1 MAGTTFAAAARLEFR
16 PMAVPFFDIQYN
28 LDPATK
34 KSLLAR
40 WERILEH
47 GGFVNGP
54 EVRELESALAE
65 VLDIP
70 HVVCCSN
77 GSDALVL
84 ALRAAGVGPGDE
96 VLVPAFTF
104 FASAGAVARCGATPV
119 FVDIDPTTFLIDGAD
134 AAAKTTAKTKAV
146 MVVHLYGLAV
156 DIPAIK
162 RLVGET
168 AGRDIAI
175 VEDAAQAVGAT
186 HPNGT
191 VGAMGTAAGWSCF
204 PTKNL
209 GSPGD
214 AGFAT
219 TADEDVA
226 ERMRRLREHGGGRQY
241 YHDEVGYNFRMD
253 SLQAAGLLE
262 FLPRLVEF
270 NGVRCNSAEHYTELF
285 TAAGV
290 VGSQVQL
297 PALTPGHVFHQY
309 VIRASRRDE
318 LMAFLRARDIG
329 CAVYYPLALHLQ
341 PCFADLGGQQ
351 GQLPESERATAEV
364 LALPIYPGV
373 TFEGREELVAAVAEF
388 YSSK

>member
-1 MAGTTFAAAARLEFR
+1 
-16 PMAVPFFDIQYN
+16 MAVPFFDIQYN
-28 LDPATK
+28 LDLATK
-34 KSLLAR
+34 KSLLGR
-40 WERILEH
+40 WENILNH

-54 EVRELESALAE
+54 EVRELEAALAE
-65 VLDIP
+65 FLDIP

-104 FASAGAVARCGATPV
+104 FASAGAVSRCGAKPV
-119 FVDIDPTTFLIDGAD
+119 FVDIDPDTYLISAED
-134 AAAKTTAKTKAV
+134 AASKVTAATKAV
-146 MVVHLYGLAV
+146 MVVHLYGMPA
-156 DIPAIK
+156 DIPALEKVINAA
-162 RLVGET
+162 
-168 AGRDIAI
+168 AGREIAV

-186 HPNGT
+186 HPDGV
-191 VGAMGTAAGWSCF
+191 VGGMGTSAGWSCF

-219 TADEDVA
+219 AANEEVA

-270 NGVRCNSAEHYTELF
+270 NGVRRNSAEHYSELF
-285 TAAGV
+285 TAAGLA
-290 VGSQVQL
+290 GKHLTL
-297 PALTPGHVFHQY
+297 PINTPGHVYHQY
-309 VIRASRRDE
+309 VIRTDKRDD

-329 CAVYYPLALHLQ
+329 CAVYYPLSLHLQ
-341 PCFADLGGQQ
+341 PCYQDLGGQL
-351 GQLPESERATAEV
+351 GDLPESERATEQV

-373 TFEGREELVAAVAEF
+373 TFDHREELVSAVAEF
-388 YSSK
+388 FGV

>member
-1 MAGTTFAAAARLEFR
+1 
-16 PMAVPFFDIQYN
+16 MAVPFFDIQYN

-34 KSLLAR
+34 KALLGR

-54 EVRELESALAE
+54 EVRELEAALGE
-65 VLDIP
+65 FLGVP
-70 HVVCCSN
+70 EVVCCSN

-84 ALRAAGVGPGDE
+84 ALRAADVQPGDE

-119 FVDIDPTTFLIDGAD
+119 FVDVDPVTFLIDPED
-134 AAAKTTAKTKAV
+134 AAAKLTPRTKAA
-146 MVVHLYGLAV
+146 MAVHLYGMAV
-156 DIPAIK
+156 DIHGLKKTLEQA
-162 RLVGET
+162 
-168 AGRDIAI
+168 AGRDLAI
-175 VEDAAQAVGAT
+175 VEDAAQAIGAAHPSGPVG
-186 HPNGT
+186 GL
-191 VGAMGTAAGWSCF
+191 GTAAGWSCF

-209 GSPGD
+209 GAPGD

-219 TADEDVA
+219 TMDPEVA

-253 SLQAAGLLE
+253 SLVAAGLLE

-270 NGVRCNSAEHYTELF
+270 NAARNAGAAHYRELF
-285 TAAGV
+285 VAAD
-290 VGSQVQL
+290 L
-297 PALTPGHVFHQY
+297 PQGALRLPEDVPGHVYHQF
-309 VIRASRRDE
+309 VIRTEQRDALKE
-318 LMAFLRARDIG
+318 YLHARQIG

-341 PCFADLGGQQ
+341 PCFADLGGQA
-351 GQLPESERATAEV
+351 GDLPESERATAEV

-373 TFEGREELVAAVAEF
+373 TPEQREELVAAVSAFYAEVGAAN
-388 YSSK
+388 